1 MTNQATESLAT
12 HQPHLIG
19 FDDLFTGMQFIS
31 TGRTITEADIA
42 NFAGVSGDFNPLHT
56 DAEWVRAHTEFEGP
70 IAHGLL
76 VHAVSSGIRTPGY
89 DDLLIQAFLST
100 HREMT
105 HPTYPGD
112 TVKVINTVRT
122 LKPSRSRPGSGV
134 VTVDV
139 DVRNQHNVTVQKG
152 TDTFLVGKAEDTT
165 GRQS

>member
-1 MTNQATESLAT
+1 MKNQTTESVTT
-12 HQPHLIG
+12 HRQHHIG
-19 FDDLFTGMQFIS
+19 FDDLHTGLQFTS

-56 DAEWVRAHTEFEGP
+56 DAEWVKAHTDFERP

-100 HREMT
+100 HRDMT

-112 TVKVINTVRT
+112 TVTVINTVRT
-122 LKPSRSRPGSGV
+122 LKPSRSRSGSGI

-152 TDTFLVGKAEDTT
+152 TDTFLVGQAEDTT
-165 GRQS
+165 GSQS